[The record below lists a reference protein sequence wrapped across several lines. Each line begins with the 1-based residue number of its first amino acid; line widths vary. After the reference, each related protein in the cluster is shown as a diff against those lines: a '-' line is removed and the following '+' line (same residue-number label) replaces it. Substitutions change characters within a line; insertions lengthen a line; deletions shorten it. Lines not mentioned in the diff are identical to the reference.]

1 MVEMKYR
8 DLSLCAAQWCQGQRG
23 TGVTWVTVQ
32 EQLHAYQ
39 CQSGYSTTLEIT
51 KPNQSQILGK

>member
-51 KPNQSQILGK
+51 KHKSP